1 MVWRR
6 KESALRTERPGRPGA
21 RNDARPRGPQLPP
34 VTRPDEELVYGRNGV
49 VEALRG
55 RRKARK
61 LFIAS
66 GIKEDPRIRDAVNA
80 ASQRGLPIERPERR
94 VLDELTAGANHQGLA
109 LVASRYPY
117 ATLEQVIEGDGTVLI
132 LDHLQD
138 PQNLGTLI
146 RAADAAAVAGIV
158 IPRDRA
164 AEITPAVVNASAGAV
179 EHVLVAQEANLVRAI
194 EALKQRGRWVL
205 ALDTGERALDLFTAD
220 LPLPAALVVGSEGS
234 GVTPI
239 VRKACDL
246 VVAIPMTGKVASLN
260 AATAGSIALFELVR
274 RTRSAG

>member
-1 MVWRR
+1 M
-6 KESALRTERPGRPGA
+6 RTERPGRPGA
-21 RNDARPRGPQLPP
+21 RTEQRPRTPQTPP
-34 VTRPDEELVYGRNGV
+34 VTRPGEELIYGRNGV

-55 RRKARK
+55 RRQARL
-61 LFIAS
+61 LFVAA
-66 GIKEDPRIRDAVNA
+66 GVKEDSRIRDALNA
-80 ASQRGLPIERPERR
+80 AAQRGIKVERPERR
-94 VLDELTAGANHQGLA
+94 LLDDLTSGVNHQGLV
-109 LVASRYPY
+109 LVAQGYPY
-117 ATLEQVIEGDGTVLI
+117 ATLESIIERAGTVLI

-138 PQNLGTLI
+138 PQNLGALI
-146 RAADAAAVAGIV
+146 RAADAAAVAGVI

-179 EHVLVAQEANLVRAI
+179 EHVLVAQEANLVRAL
-194 EALKQRGRWVL
+194 EALKQHGRWAI
-205 ALDTGERALDLFTAD
+205 ALDTGDRALDLFTAD

-246 VVAIPMTGKVASLN
+246 VAAIPMAGKVASLN

-274 RTRSAG
+274 RSRLAG